1 MDHQLCSPSPNSS
14 QFYTIYFDQVGP
26 LDFDYHAVFHG
37 QKDLA
42 DEMEMTK
49 LASNYF
55 SDIGVT
61 MPIHFDSSFIRW
73 FFEVESPCIKN
84 ETIPKKILLDSIS
97 ADNYQSLSH
106 VGFQIWI
113 WIILAC
119 VYFCQWIYVRYFE
132 SYFQRFQTIIKTCQK
147 ICSLC
152 LCIVKCDTHSIFYE
166 FLLN

>member
-1 MDHQLCSPSPNSS
+1 MDHQLCSPNSS

-73 FFEVESPCIKN
+73 FFEVHTGAKTSFLSRN
-84 ETIPKKILLDSIS
+84 SLDFGSS
-97 ADNYQSLSH
+97 K
-106 VGFQIWI
+106 
-113 WIILAC
+113 C
-119 VYFCQWIYVRYFE
+119 EFCE
-132 SYFQRFQTIIKTCQK
+132 K
-147 ICSLC
+147 
-152 LCIVKCDTHSIFYE
+152 
-166 FLLN
+166 